1 MDISDIVPLS
11 YFSQFF
17 QIPIEVIFL
26 IILISGYIS
35 VKFAQR
41 NFVLSKNMD
50 AIDSV
55 LILSL
60 SGMTWFLRLG
70 LSGIWIYQLVFTYFN
85 DYTTFKTY
93 GSYALMY
100 TYGLIII
107 IILVSGIDLNAMRR
121 RPLVTP
127 HNPRPSKYWSL
138 DQTRIWY
145 EANRFKILVIIS
157 IGFAVFLSIGFLSH
171 GFENLAIGIFYL
183 LITCLAV
190 VPSISLI
197 IILENRILSRNYTN
211 VS

>member
-1 MDISDIVPLS
+1 MDIPDFVPLS
-11 YFSQFF
+11 YFSEFF
-17 QIPIEVIFL
+17 QIPIEVILL

-41 NFVLSKNMD
+41 NLVLSPKMD

-70 LSGIWIYQLVFTYFN
+70 LCGIWLYQLVFTYYN

-93 GSYALMY
+93 GSYAVMY
-100 TYGLIII
+100 TYGLIIF
-107 IILVSGIDLNAMRR
+107 IILSSLIDLNALRR
-121 RPLVTP
+121 RPLIVP

-138 DQTRIWY
+138 DQARIWF
-145 EANRFKILVIIS
+145 EAIRFKIIIIIS
-157 IGFAVFLSIGFLSH
+157 VGFAIFLSIGFLSH
-171 GFENLAIGIFYL
+171 GFENLAVGIFYL

-211 VS
+211 